1 MLPAAARLRHA
12 ADFTPVLRTGRK
24 AGRGPLVLHYL
35 PGPVAG
41 SASGTCRVG
50 FVIGKPVG
58 NAVARN
64 RLRRRLRH
72 LLRDRLPQL
81 PPGASLVVRALP
93 GAAEQ
98 AFSDLERSLDAAL
111 TRLTPAA

>member
-24 AGRGPLVLHYL
+24 AGRGPLVLHL
-35 PGPVAG
+35 LI
-41 SASGTCRVG
+41 SGDTAPRVG

-58 NAVARN
+58 NAVTRN
-64 RLRRRLRH
+64 QLRRRLRH

-81 PPGASLVVRALP
+81 PAGASLVVRALP

-98 AFSDLERSLDAAL
+98 AFSDLELSLDSALAKLAA
-111 TRLTPAA
+111 AA